1 MTGTRV
7 QLTTSGTLPGG
18 LAAATNYYVI
28 VVEKITGNVVEMN
41 VFDNEKSQHNYYLDA
56 YNSYDDDY
64 NVQKMLTE

>member
-1 MTGTRV
+1 M
-7 QLTTSGTLPGG
+7 
-18 LAAATNYYVI
+18 TNYYVI